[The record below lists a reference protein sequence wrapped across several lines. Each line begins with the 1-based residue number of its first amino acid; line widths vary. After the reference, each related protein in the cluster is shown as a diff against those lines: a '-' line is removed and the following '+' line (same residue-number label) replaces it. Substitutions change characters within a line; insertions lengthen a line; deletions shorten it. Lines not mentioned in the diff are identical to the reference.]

1 MEPTVRRA
9 RIESAIVSEP
19 ARSALLG
26 RPNSRPPAG
35 QFRPEIQAPGTE
47 FLDAETG
54 GQKTARET
62 LMVGR
67 DRERGKWAARSP
79 QKRPLFDR
87 RRFPRFGK
95 TGWWRR
101 KGPNCQPPTQSS
113 SNPVSDIR
121 VRNGNFRCR
130 MSTRFSLVSP
140 TARPKNRRR
149 SAAYLAYDFVASYAR
164 HSKKASSGTRLGPAC
179 IR

>member
-9 RIESAIVSEP
+9 RIESAIVFEP

-54 GQKTARET
+54 GQKTTPET

-67 DRERGKWAARSP
+67 DWERGKWAARSP

-95 TGWWRR
+95 TGWW
-101 KGPNCQPPTQSS
+101 CAQSYANRS
-113 SNPVSDIR
+113 PCYLANIR
-121 VRNGNFRCR
+121 VIFQKKSEPPALNARTSCGTAAFELFRNLDNRKNQGGRPR
-130 MSTRFSLVSP
+130 LP
-140 TARPKNRRR
+140 ARG
-149 SAAYLAYDFVASYAR
+149 L
-164 HSKKASSGTRLGPAC
+164 
-179 IR
+179 